1 MPITDYVSYSRAA
14 FEGQFIPQYGESAFF
29 GIQGQLKNNQPLTV
43 MEGRIPYGRLVVV
56 NSRGNA
62 GEYNV
67 SLPTEAPGEQP
78 IGISI
83 ALDTHTKKYR
93 TSETYDPISNT
104 FQIEAGIPSGKKLTV
119 MRKGLVWVFS
129 ETELLPGADVGYR
142 NNNVLPNSNQS
153 LGRFS
158 AYSNVV
164 GTVYIPYAKV
174 VRPCINPLG
183 GFALI
188 HVDIP
193 MV

>member
-1 MPITDYVSYSRAA
+1 MPITNYSSYSRAA
-14 FEGQFIPQYGESAFF
+14 FEGQFIPQYGESSYF
-29 GIQGQLKNNQPLTV
+29 GIQGKVKNAQPLTV

-67 SLPTEAPGEQP
+67 SLPSNQIEQP

-93 TSETYDPISNT
+93 TSETYNPISNS
-104 FQIEAGIPSGKKLTV
+104 FQMEAGIPSGKKLTV
-119 MRKGLVWVFS
+119 MRRGLVWVFS
-129 ETELLPGADVGYR
+129 ESALLPTANIAYR
-142 NNNVLPNSNQS
+142 FAVTAPNTNQS
-153 LGRFS
+153 LGRFLTYTG
-158 AYSNVV
+158 AY
-164 GTVYIPYAKV
+164 GEVYLPYAKV
-174 VRPCINPLG
+174 IRPCISALG

-188 HVDIP
+188 HVSFP